1 MAAEQELRRVQSAKA
16 EGRHIQKSPDACTRF
31 KTLADWYLSL
41 DKVKSKKSYDR
52 DKRSVGKLCAF
63 FGDRLLKDITP
74 ALVEKYRYMREA
86 EPSYR
91 GHLTKPATIVRE
103 LACMNHIY
111 TNASRNGKA
120 ERNPVKGVERPS
132 ENNKR
137 DRVLNQEEYDR
148 LLAECPPYV
157 KPVVKLA

>member
-1 MAAEQELRRVQSAKA
+1 MALLGPNKTAAEQELRRVQSAKT
-16 EGRHIQKSPDACTRF
+16 EGRHIQKSADACSRF
-31 KTLADWYLSL
+31 KTLADWYLTL

-63 FGDRLLKDITP
+63 FGERLLKDIPP

-91 GHLTKPATIVRE
+91 GHLTRPATIVRE
-103 LACMNHIY
+103 MACMNHIY
-111 TNASRNGKA
+111 NNAIRNGKA
-120 ERNPVKGVERPS
+120 ERNTIKGVERPS

-137 DRVLNQEEYDR
+137 RPLLNRD
-148 LLAECPPYV
+148 L
-157 KPVVKLA
+157 